1 VHSFDSLLPG
11 LAAICLSQV
20 QPANPALPAFQL
32 ITTLT
37 PASAGPPTYPASA
50 TASASRSQQPTP
62 HQPETPGKRPHAPII
77 RGNFGLTRA
86 RRLLEVQPGLLA
98 GPAEPTEQT
107 SQPTRQWSAP
117 VNGCDES
124 ATP

>member
-37 PASAGPPTYPASA
+37 PASAGALDLPGVSHRLGIAQSAAHPA
-50 TASASRSQQPTP
+50 P
-62 HQPETPGKRPHAPII
+62 
-77 RGNFGLTRA
+77 A
-86 RRLLEVQPGLLA
+86 RNPR
-98 GPAEPTEQT
+98 
-107 SQPTRQWSAP
+107 
-117 VNGCDES
+117 
-124 ATP
+124 